1 MTAQEHEAQVAEQ
14 SAVEAATQSGQNSAL
29 KEVPKPGDG
38 VDLNHPLAAH
48 VTILDAEK
56 ALVVTDRKK
65 YAICGFA
72 SSTRELI
79 PIADGTWEIWGM
91 NQLYRHIAR
100 ADRWFDVHWNWNAE
114 LVPGTD
120 HEGWIRDSGMPVY
133 MTKTHPQLPTS
144 VRFPIDVLM
153 DTFTDYFTSTVA
165 HMMALAI
172 WEIDAKVNAALN
184 DLPLMKASEV
194 LARRTALY
202 AEYSIGLFGI
212 DLIVGEEYFWQKTC
226 AEFWIGAA
234 AIGRGINVFIPPQS
248 ALCKQRFRYGY
259 ETEPPTI
266 IKPNELGR
274 HRAALAAEQEKVK
287 RQLYMLDGAMQTDEY
302 WTELLELRL
311 RGGDIRI

>member
-1 MTAQEHEAQVAEQ
+1 MTAEEHEAQVA
-14 SAVEAATQSGQNSAL
+14 ATATVTGQNSAL
-29 KEVPKPGDG
+29 KETPKPGEG
-38 VDLNHPLAAH
+38 VDPQHEHAAH
-48 VTILDAEK
+48 ITILDREK
-56 ALVVTDRKK
+56 ALVQTDRKK

-72 SSTRELI
+72 SSTRDLI
-79 PIADGTWEIWGM
+79 PIADPTWEIWGM

-100 ADRWFDVHWNWNAE
+100 ADRWFDVHWNWNSE

-120 HEGWIRDSGMPVY
+120 HEGWIRDSGIPVY
-133 MTKTHPQLPTS
+133 MTETHAHLPTS
-144 VRFPIDVLM
+144 VRFPLDVLM
-153 DTFTDYFTSTVA
+153 HEFTDYFTSTVA

-172 WEIDAKVNAALN
+172 WEIDAKVEASLDALPK
-184 DLPLMKASEV
+184 LT
-194 LARRTALY
+194 AREFLKHRQQLY

-234 AIGRGINVFIPPQS
+234 AIGRGINVFIPPTS

-274 HRAALAAEQEKVK
+274 HRAALAAEQERVK

-302 WTELLELRL
+302 WTELIELRL